1 MSTTHI
7 EACKPLA
14 TSPFPPPPAATW
26 WGTIVPGAETLS
38 NTVHHVSNVEYVK
51 WLDQV
56 GQLHLASLGWSGE
69 DLLAA
74 GAMWFVARHEI
85 DYRCEAHAGEE
96 LFVATWVRD
105 VRRVKSWRDTVV
117 WRRGKA
123 VCTASTLWVHV
134 DLETR
139 RPVRPRENMTAA
151 LLPHGNLGAPL
162 WRDRR

>member
-7 EACKPLA
+7 EACGPLA
-14 TSPFPPPPAATW
+14 TCPHPPPPTATW
-26 WGTIVPGAETLS
+26 WGTIVPGAEATG
-38 NTVHHVSNVEYVK
+38 NAVNHVSNVEYVR
-51 WLDQV
+51 WLDRV

-85 DYRCEAHAGEE
+85 DYRREARAGEE
-96 LFVATWVRD
+96 LLVASWVRD

-117 WRRGKA
+117 WRGEQV

-139 RPVRPRENMTAA
+139 RPVRPPDDMAA
-151 LLPHGNLGAPL
+151 AMIPSGNADDPV
-162 WRDRR
+162 WRVRQ